1 MAVRS
6 GEIGEFD
13 AIDELSGL
21 AKIVKPLSV
30 AEAEELVPV
39 AKTIHATHEGIG
51 FQSLEVHGSE
61 LVVFVTSN
69 CISQAR
75 QRIAELGL
83 EHCRVEERTL

>member
-21 AKIVKPLSV
+21 VKIVQPLSV
-30 AEAEELVPV
+30 TEAEDLVPV
-39 AKTIHATHEGIG
+39 AKTILASTDDIG
-51 FQSLEVHGSE
+51 FQSFEVHGSE
-61 LVVFVTSN
+61 LVVFVAQA
-69 CISQAR
+69 CIAVAR
-75 QRIAELGL
+75 ERIAELGL